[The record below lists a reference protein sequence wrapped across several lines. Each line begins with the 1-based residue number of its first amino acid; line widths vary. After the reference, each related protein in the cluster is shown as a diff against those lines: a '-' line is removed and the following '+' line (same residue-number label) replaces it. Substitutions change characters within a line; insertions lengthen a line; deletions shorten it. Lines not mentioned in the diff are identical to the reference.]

1 MLLPFLSPRAEK
13 NKSKEQKEKQVR
25 MINKYAAYD
34 GLSPQINVI
43 VTMNAEEERG
53 QRMAEMKV

>member
-1 MLLPFLSPRAEK
+1 MLMPFLSLCAEK

-25 MINKYAAYD
+25 MINKYAACD
-34 GLSPQINVI
+34 GPSPQINVI

>member
-1 MLLPFLSPRAEK
+1 
-13 NKSKEQKEKQVR
+13 